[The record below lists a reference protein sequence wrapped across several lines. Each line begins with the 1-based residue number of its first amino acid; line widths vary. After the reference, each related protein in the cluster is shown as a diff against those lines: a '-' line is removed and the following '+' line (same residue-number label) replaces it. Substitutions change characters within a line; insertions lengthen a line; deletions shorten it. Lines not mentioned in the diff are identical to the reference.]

1 MTDRSASRATALS
14 IAAVERDTGLS
25 KDTLRVWER
34 RYGFP
39 QPVRDASGERSYSP
53 EQVDKLRAIK
63 RLLDTGRR
71 PGRLVAMRVAE
82 LRRLAE
88 DGQPVTRRSGA
99 KVGPAVATPDVQA
112 CIDLLRERD
121 SEALRHHLTRAL
133 ARLGLARFVEELIA
147 PLSTR
152 VGDEWM
158 RGRLAVFEEHLYTQV
173 VHGLL
178 RHALCL
184 LPPAPLRQQPRV
196 LFTTFPGEQHS
207 TGLLM
212 AEALFALEACP
223 CMSLGTE
230 TPVLDIIMATSAHR
244 ADIVA
249 LSFTA
254 NLNANRVR
262 SGLVELRSKLAHGVE
277 IWVGGSAP
285 ALRRRAID
293 GVRTMTR
300 LSEITEALALW
311 RSVPR

>member
-1 MTDRSASRATALS
+1 MTDRSASRATLS

-39 QPVRDASGERSYSP
+39 QPTRDAGGERSYSP

-71 PGRLVAMRVAE
+71 PGALMSMRVTE
-82 LRRLAE
+82 LRRLA
-88 DGQPVTRRSGA
+88 DDAQPVPRRSD
-99 KVGPAVATPDVQA
+99 ATAGLAATAHDVQVS
-112 CIDLLRERD
+112 IDLLRARD
-121 SEALRHHLTRAL
+121 PDALRDHLARAL
-133 ARLGLARFVEELIA
+133 ARLGLARFIEELVA

-158 RGRLAVFEEHLYTQV
+158 RGRLAIFEEHLYTQV

-184 LPPAPLRQQPRV
+184 LPAAPARQQPRV
-196 LFTTFPGEQHS
+196 LLTTFPGEQHS

-212 AEALFALEACP
+212 AEVLFALEACP
-223 CMSLGTE
+223 CMSLGAE

-254 NLNANRVR
+254 CLTANRVR
-262 SGLVELRSKLAHGVE
+262 TGLVELRSKLPRGVE
-277 IWVGGSAP
+277 IWAGGSAP
-285 ALRRRAID
+285 ALGRRAID
-293 GVRTMTR
+293 GVRTMSR
-300 LSEITEALALW
+300 LSEIPVALAAW
-311 RSVPR
+311 RSASR